1 MSVRGGRWLLFV
13 AVLPLISLSAFAQTH
28 IVRGVTWD
36 ALRRPL
42 AGVAV
47 HLENAAGKTV
57 ARATTGADGRFAFP
71 PVTPGI
77 YSLVGEKSGFET
89 GIAIVNIGAKV
100 VAVELSLA
108 ATQPLNLTVTAQ
120 RLAAA
125 RFAIEPRI
133 GATVYTL
140 TQEAIANQP
149 GGDNIPLNQTLL
161 QAPGV
166 SQDSFG
172 QYHLRNDHA
181 NVQYRINGVI
191 LPEGINVFGQSLSS
205 RFASSIDL
213 ITGSLP
219 AQYGLYSTG
228 IVDIQTKSGA
238 FEPGGNV
245 GLYGGSLGWF
255 EPSAEFG
262 GSVGNFNYYVTG
274 DYLQNDLGIE
284 NPTNSYRPIHDFTQQ
299 LRGFAYLEDIIDPS
313 SKVSVM
319 LGGFQGSFQIPNNP
333 GQMPVFQYE
342 NQTTFN
348 SAVLNETQQESN
360 DFAAI
365 AYLKST
371 QDYDFQVAAFARYS
385 RLDFSPDPI
394 GDLMFNGIAQN
405 AVRTDIAQGIQA
417 DGTYR
422 AGGGHTLRFGGLI
435 TAELASSDTNS
446 IGLSLFR
453 SGLHQRGHHA
463 HRRQ

>member
-1 MSVRGGRWLLFV
+1 MTGMRMHGVRRSAAAAKRGAARHLFLATLLFAFWAAAGQQVLAQSTTVSGV
-13 AVLPLISLSAFAQTH
+13 A
-28 IVRGVTWD
+28 RD
-36 ALRRPL
+36 ALQRPL
-42 AGVAV
+42 AGVTV
-47 HLENAAGKTV
+47 RLEMPDGKVVT
-57 ARATTGADGRFAFP
+57 RGTTDKDGRFSLRRVA
-71 PVTPGI
+71 PGI
-77 YSLVGEKSGFET
+77 YSLVGEKADFET
-89 GIAIVNIGAKV
+89 ATAV
-100 VAVELSLA
+100 V
-108 ATQPLNLTVTAQ
+108 TVTAKGAASDLT
-120 RLAAA
+120 LASKSPLDLQVTEQMLTAA

-172 QYHLRNDHA
+172 QFHLRND
-181 NVQYRINGVI
+181 QYRINGVI

-219 AQYGLYSTG
+219 AQYGLYTTG
-228 IVDIQTKSGA
+228 IVDIQTKSG
-238 FEPGGNV
+238 ESQPGGYV

-255 EPSAEFG
+255 EPSAEYG
-262 GSVGNFNYYVTG
+262 GSAGNFNYYVTG

-284 NPTNSYRPIHDFTQQ
+284 NPTSSYRPIHDFTQQ

-313 SKVSVM
+313 SKISVM

-333 GQMPVFQYE
+333 GQVPVFQYE

-348 SAVLNETQQESN
+348 SAQLNETQQESN
-360 DFAAI
+360 DFVTI

-371 QDYDFQVAAFARYS
+371 QDYDFQLAAFSRYS
-385 RLDFSPDPI
+385 SLDFSPDPI

-405 AVRTDIAQGIQA
+405 AVRTDISQGIQA

-422 AGGGHTLRFGGLI
+422 AGGGHTLVSAG
-435 TAELASSDTNS
+435 
-446 IGLSLFR
+446 
-453 SGLHQRGHHA
+453 
-463 HRRQ
+463 